1 MPESFKDLYSSL
13 TKNVFIERARQ
24 QLELG
29 KDGLELARSYAE
41 QGKPDFVLAYL
52 LLIEQPDEEKREILA
67 YAYEQRAKN
76 SDEKAEQF
84 KQQFRRPFPLI
95 RLEAQKDRTAAR
107 AIREGQPV
115 RTGNTKIGSSDE

>member
-1 MPESFKDLYSSL
+1 VPESFKDLYSSL

>member
-13 TKNVFIERARQ
+13 IKDVFIERARQ
-24 QLELG
+24 QIELG

-52 LLIEQPDEEKREILA
+52 LLIERSDEEKREILA

-115 RTGNTKIGSSDE
+115 RTGSTKIPPSDE